1 MASSSKPGA
10 SAMNSPVCFSALY
23 FMNLRGEVLMERQYR
38 DDVTRQMA
46 GAFKTEILNGGK
58 DRGNVPVVNVGACSF
73 MYRRERDVYVV
84 AVTRQNANAM
94 LAFTFLEQLGV
105 LFKSYFGTFS
115 EASLKQNF
123 VIIYELLD
131 EILDNGFPQITAPA
145 VLQSYI
151 TQKSIKS
158 LLEGEE
164 NGRAKGGF
172 NSGEDRARQVAMQV
186 TGAVQWRPP
195 GVAYK
200 KNEVYLDI
208 VESVSLLMSHEGAV
222 LRSSA
227 TGVIQMRCLLSGMP
241 ELKIGLNDTL
251 GMGGAN
257 QAREASG
264 PRGEGGPSSGGGD
277 GDAPRSS
284 AGGARAGRK
293 QIELADL
300 QFHQCVN
307 LSKFSAER
315 TISFVPPDGE
325 FELMKYRV
333 TEAVSLPFKVMPM
346 VKELG
351 RTRMEVRVRV
361 KACFPETQMAL
372 GVKLRIPVPR
382 HTSRATCKGT
392 AGKCKYKQAE
402 NALVWKIKRFQGGCE
417 LSLHAEVDLISTTE
431 EKKKWTQ
438 PPLSMDFSVP
448 MFTASGLRVRFLK
461 VWEKSGYQST
471 KWVRYLCNSGAESKG
486 GTYEIRCQ

>member
-264 PRGEGGPSSGGGD
+264 PRGEGPSSGGGD

-284 AGGARAGRK
+284 AGGSRAGRK

-325 FELMKYRV
+325 FELMKYNV
-333 TEAVSLPFKVMPM
+333 TRGFDLPFKVSSTYLP
-346 VKELG
+346 KG
-351 RTRMEVRVRV
+351 RTRAEIAVSIR
-361 KACFPETQMAL
+361 AEFPSSL
-372 GVKLRIPVPR
+372 
-382 HTSRATCKGT
+382 T
-392 AGKCKYKQAE
+392 A
-402 NALVWKIKRFQGGCE
+402 
-417 LSLHAEVDLISTTE
+417 
-431 EKKKWTQ
+431 
-438 PPLSMDFSVP
+438 
-448 MFTASGLRVRFLK
+448 
-461 VWEKSGYQST
+461 YQVIT
-471 KWVRYLCNSGAESKG
+471 M
-486 GTYEIRCQ
+486 T

>member
-158 LLEGEE
+158 LREGEE

-241 ELKIGLNDTL
+241 ELKIGLNDPWL
-251 GMGGAN
+251 GGAD
-257 QAREASG
+257 R
-264 PRGEGGPSSGGGD
+264 RGGEWAAGRALLGGD
-277 GDAPRSS
+277 GDPPPRSS
-284 AGGARAGRK
+284 AGGSRRVES
-293 QIELADL
+293 IDLAEL

>member
-1 MASSSKPGA
+1 MARRAARRCLLLIAAAAARRPTPLRFNTVRGGA
-10 SAMNSPVCFSALY
+10 
-23 FMNLRGEVLMERQYR
+23 
-38 DDVTRQMA
+38 DDS
-46 GAFKTEILNGGK
+46 FDEK
-58 DRGNVPVVNVGACSF
+58 VGAAF
-73 MYRRERDVYVV
+73 V
-84 AVTRQNANAM
+84 AAAQASESETSKAAQSIDEGKAVEGLGDILGSAYDKA
-94 LAFTFLEQLGV
+94 LAAFDAQ
-105 LFKSYFGTFS
+105 
-115 EASLKQNF
+115 
-123 VIIYELLD
+123 
-131 EILDNGFPQITAPA
+131 APA
-145 VLQSYI
+145 
-151 TQKSIKS
+151 
-158 LLEGEE
+158 
-164 NGRAKGGF
+164 

-264 PRGEGGPSSGGGD
+264 PRGEGPSSGGD
-277 GDAPRSS
+277 GDPPPRSS
-284 AGGARAGRK
+284 AGGSRAGRK